1 MRLFFNFSL
10 KKWRM
15 HINVLMILIFTE
27 LMYFHQK
34 NFKTFEQ
41 DLQKLE
47 GDLQKLHKNAQHLT
61 ITSPADTF
69 APRKPTFSQ
78 MVKKWLK
85 S

>member
-1 MRLFFNFSL
+1 
-10 KKWRM
+10 
-15 HINVLMILIFTE
+15 MITD
-27 LMYFHQK
+27 
-34 NFKTFEQ
+34 KTFEQ

-61 ITSPADTF
+61 ITSPTDTF

-85 S
+85 N

>member
-1 MRLFFNFSL
+1 MGINETFFQLFFE
-10 KKWRM
+10 RVA
-15 HINVLMILIFTE
+15 HAHVLTE
-27 LMYFHQK
+27 FMYFQQK

-41 DLQKLE
+41 DLQKLG

-61 ITSPADTF
+61 ITSPTDTF

-85 S
+85 N